1 VPGARFEVADALAL
15 DTLVELTFD
24 TAIDS
29 GLFHVFDDALR
40 SAYVT
45 SLRSVLR
52 SGGYYHL
59 MCFSDRQPGD
69 WGPRRIHQ
77 HEIIA
82 AFRDGWAI
90 EDITVDAFE
99 LNPGTGNTNRP
110 DLARHD
116 PSVVTSSRY
125 PRARRSDRSSHHGSF
140 DATPNHREPIDAFV
154 HRTSLHAS
162 SPSAKRPLQIL
173 RSSDM
178 IADRRHASRTT
189 ITCAHLRR
197 SAR

>member
-1 VPGARFEVADALAL
+1 MTPTNDWDAAYTANTPPPWDIGRPQPAFVRLAERGRLRGRLLDAGCGTGEHTLLAAAHGAEAVGVDISAPAIEHARRKAAERGIPARFEVADALAL
-15 DTLVELTFD
+15 RLDLIFD

-40 SAYVT
+40 AAYVA

-59 MCFSDRQPGD
+59 MCFSDRQPGG

-90 EDITVDAFE
+90 EHIAADAFE
-99 LNPGTGNTNRP
+99 LNPGPETPTA
-110 DLARHD
+110 LAW
-116 PSVVTSSRY
+116 
-125 PRARRSDRSSHHGSF
+125 RA
-140 DATPNHREPIDAFV
+140 T
-154 HRTSLHAS
+154 
-162 SPSAKRPLQIL
+162 IL
-173 RSSDM
+173 RQ
-178 IADRRHASRTT
+178 
-189 ITCAHLRR
+189 
-197 SAR
+197 